1 MPRKS
6 LRRRRRRSSKK
17 SKKTFTKQLTKRSK
31 SKKIRGGV
39 TTRNGVRR
47 GNYRF
52 LSTLKA
58 QDLTRLNPDII
69 GEIREMHPLLTT
81 KLNNITLRHAV
92 KDYLSSYVKDKR
104 FIILKYGEIGDWD
117 VSNVTNT
124 LGSRAER
131 ACERQSAVKRF
142 SLRKSSHSYLFLEVR
157 QLPPVRRQSA
167 SLQQQCAAAAEQQ
180 PEQRR
185 APAAEPSC
193 SGWKKTQRWT
203 PTPPRRRNARR
214 RRSPRR
220 SRTRAASRFASST
233 ATAP

>member
-17 SKKTFTKQLTKRSK
+17 SKKNTKRSK

-92 KDYLSSYVKDKR
+92 KDYLSSNVKDKR
-104 FIILKYGEIGDWD
+104 FIIYKYGEIGDWD
-117 VSNVTNT
+117 VSNVTNMDD
-124 LGSRAER
+124 LFPYMSKGAE
-131 ACERQSAVKRF
+131 SF
-142 SLRKSSHSYLFLEVR
+142 N
-157 QLPPVRRQSA
+157 
-167 SLQQQCAAAAEQQ
+167 Q
-180 PEQRR
+180 PLY
-185 APAAEPSC
+185 AP
-193 SGWKKTQRWT
+193 WY
-203 PTPPRRRNARR
+203 
-214 RRSPRR
+214 
-220 SRTRAASRFASST
+220 
-233 ATAP
+233 

>member
-117 VSNVTNT
+117 VSNVTNMDD
-124 LGSRAER
+124 LFPYMSKGAESFN
-131 ACERQSAVKRF
+131 QPLNNWNVSN
-142 SLRKSSHSYLFLEVR
+142 VR
-157 QLPPVRRQSA
+157 VM
-167 SLQQQCAAAAEQQ
+167 C
-180 PEQRR
+180 
-185 APAAEPSC
+185 
-193 SGWKKTQRWT
+193 GMFW
-203 PTPPRRRNARR
+203 NARSFNQSLNNWNVSNVGDMGDMFLDA
-214 RRSPRR
+214 RSFNQPPH
-220 SRTRAASRFASST
+220 
-233 ATAP
+233 APWYDSYYNN

>member
-69 GEIREMHPLLTT
+69 GEIREMHPLLTP

-92 KDYLSSYVKDKR
+92 KEYLGNIKAKLYLIS
-104 FIILKYGEIGDWD
+104 KYGKINDWD
-117 VSNVTNT
+117 VSNVTDM
-124 LGSRAER
+124 S
-131 ACERQSAVKRF
+131 
-142 SLRKSSHSYLFLEVR
+142 SLF
-157 QLPPVRRQSA
+157 Q
-167 SLQQQCAAAAEQQ
+167 
-180 PEQRR
+180 
-185 APAAEPSC
+185 
-193 SGWKKTQRWT
+193 
-203 PTPPRRRNARR
+203 NA
-214 RRSPRR
+214 
-220 SRTRAASRFASST
+220 F
-233 ATAP
+233 

>member
-1 MPRKS
+1 MTSKRRVMPRKS

-69 GEIREMHPLLTT
+69 GEIREMHPLLTP

-92 KDYLSSYVKDKR
+92 KDYLSDDFYRKRYVLSR
-104 FIILKYGEIGDWD
+104 YGEIEDWD
-117 VSNVTNT
+117 VSNVTSMSEMF
-124 LGSRAER
+124 SRQAR
-131 ACERQSAVKRF
+131 SFNQPLNKWNVSKVTDMNASTF
-142 SLRKSSHSYLFLEVR
+142 FYL
-157 QLPPVRRQSA
+157 
-167 SLQQQCAAAAEQQ
+167 
-180 PEQRR
+180 
-185 APAAEPSC
+185 
-193 SGWKKTQRWT
+193 
-203 PTPPRRRNARR
+203 
-214 RRSPRR
+214 
-220 SRTRAASRFASST
+220 SRG
-233 ATAP
+233 

>member
-1 MPRKS
+1 MPRKYS
-6 LRRRRRRSSKK
+6 RRRRSSKK
-17 SKKTFTKQLTKRSK
+17 KITKRSK

-104 FIILKYGEIGDWD
+104 FIILKY
-117 VSNVTNT
+117 VCLQTHTPSTSRST
-124 LGSRAER
+124 LLGTTT
-131 ACERQSAVKRF
+131 
-142 SLRKSSHSYLFLEVR
+142 KSQIRNDRLDFFLV
-157 QLPPVRRQSA
+157 LVC
-167 SLQQQCAAAAEQQ
+167 LI
-180 PEQRR
+180 
-185 APAAEPSC
+185 
-193 SGWKKTQRWT
+193 
-203 PTPPRRRNARR
+203 
-214 RRSPRR
+214 
-220 SRTRAASRFASST
+220 
-233 ATAP
+233 

>member
-6 LRRRRRRSSKK
+6 LRRRRRSSKK
-17 SKKTFTKQLTKRSK
+17 SKKTYTKQLTKRSK

-117 VSNVTNT
+117 VSNVTNMEGMFGCAHGECMT
-124 LGSRAER
+124 NSFNQPLNNWNVSKVETMFAMFDD
-131 ACERQSAVKRF
+131 AT
-142 SLRKSSHSYLFLEVR
+142 SLNQPLHAPWYHEESEDKSDTDSDSE
-157 QLPPVRRQSA
+157 
-167 SLQQQCAAAAEQQ
+167 
-180 PEQRR
+180 
-185 APAAEPSC
+185 
-193 SGWKKTQRWT
+193 
-203 PTPPRRRNARR
+203 
-214 RRSPRR
+214 
-220 SRTRAASRFASST
+220 
-233 ATAP
+233 

>member
-1 MPRKS
+1 MPRKYS
-6 LRRRRRRSSKK
+6 RRRRSSKK
-17 SKKTFTKQLTKRSK
+17 KITKRSK

-117 VSNVTNT
+117 VSNVTNMI
-124 LGSRAER
+124 
-131 ACERQSAVKRF
+131 Q
-142 SLRKSSHSYLFLEVR
+142 LFEV
-157 QLPPVRRQSA
+157 VR
-167 SLQQQCAAAAEQQ
+167 
-180 PEQRR
+180 PI
-185 APAAEPSC
+185 
-193 SGWKKTQRWT
+193 T
-203 PTPPRRRNARR
+203 
-214 RRSPRR
+214 RR
-220 SRTRAASRFASST
+220 SRTVATRSSST
-233 ATAP
+233 C

>member
-117 VSNVTNT
+117 VSNVTNMIQ
-124 LGSRAER
+124 LFEGVYVPIGINRYFHFNSRIKKKLKKNDPPKIIR
-131 ACERQSAVKRF
+131 SHIFYLWVSKVDRKR
-142 SLRKSSHSYLFLEVR
+142 
-157 QLPPVRRQSA
+157 
-167 SLQQQCAAAAEQQ
+167 
-180 PEQRR
+180 
-185 APAAEPSC
+185 
-193 SGWKKTQRWT
+193 SG
-203 PTPPRRRNARR
+203 AID
-214 RRSPRR
+214 
-220 SRTRAASRFASST
+220 
-233 ATAP
+233 

>member
-117 VSNVTNT
+117 VSNVTNMIQLFSGAT
-124 LGSRAER
+124 SFNQPLNKWDVSNVRTMRCVARASGAGRE
-131 ACERQSAVKRF
+131 AS
-142 SLRKSSHSYLFLEVR
+142 
-157 QLPPVRRQSA
+157 PP
-167 SLQQQCAAAAEQQ
+167 
-180 PEQRR
+180 
-185 APAAEPSC
+185 
-193 SGWKKTQRWT
+193 TT
-203 PTPPRRRNARR
+203 PRRG
-214 RRSPRR
+214 SPRQP
-220 SRTRAASRFASST
+220 RTAEIGVGSAWRGVYKK
-233 ATAP
+233 

>member
-69 GEIREMHPLLTT
+69 GEIREMHPLLTP
-81 KLNNITLRHAV
+81 KLNNSTLRHAV
-92 KDYLSSYVKDKR
+92 KDYLSSNVKIKR
-104 FIILKYGEIGDWD
+104 FIISKYGEIGDWD
-117 VSNVTNT
+117 VSNVTNMEAMFN
-124 LGSRAER
+124 GARS
-131 ACERQSAVKRF
+131 F
-142 SLRKSSHSYLFLEVR
+142 N
-157 QLPPVRRQSA
+157 
-167 SLQQQCAAAAEQQ
+167 Q
-180 PEQRR
+180 PLNNWNVSKVTNMDRM
-185 APAAEPSC
+185 
-193 SGWKKTQRWT
+193 
-203 PTPPRRRNARR
+203 
-214 RRSPRR
+214 
-220 SRTRAASRFASST
+220 FASANS
-233 ATAP
+233 